1 MYSMVKA
8 TSQNR
13 IRPRQGGGQY
23 RVSTGDDVS
32 NGFATRGYLNQAADG
47 SGFYQ
52 MHKDAGPSP

>member
-8 TSQNR
+8 TKPEQDSAQT
-13 IRPRQGGGQY
+13 GGGQY

-47 SGFYQ
+47 SDFYQ